1 MKKYT
6 FKFTGRQAGAIGI
19 LHPVT
24 DSYQC
29 KDIHEAMS
37 YLYEDYDHIRGLN
50 ITCNS
55 KQVEQPHTI
64 HWVKVRSNSERPRKA
79 DRATY
84 A

>member
-24 DSYQC
+24 DSYIA

-37 YLYEDYDHIRGLN
+37 LLYADYEHMRGLT
-50 ITCNS
+50 ITQNG
-55 KQVEQPHTI
+55 KRIDEPKVINWH
-64 HWVKVRSNSERPRKA
+64 KVRPNSERPRKA